1 MKKQLFYIGML
12 CGLIF
17 GCDNIQDTRPASSM
31 TSIVGGGT
39 GANTIA
45 FTFPN
50 CNPSVN
56 STYCSALLNFNLSY
70 GGSSYQPTIV
80 LTGDEAK
87 ITYTNSNSDVVT
99 IGLKPFVQGKSC
111 NYVIN
116 YNPVLGVNKAYI
128 NINGNSLG
136 STKLNA
142 TANTDTLHMNFNSW
156 NNSYNMVFCNS
167 TFYYTNNSTSY
178 SKSIEGRFDFIYP

>member
-1 MKKQLFYIGML
+1 
-12 CGLIF
+12 
-17 GCDNIQDTRPASSM
+17 
-31 TSIVGGGT
+31 
-39 GANTIA
+39 
-45 FTFPN
+45 
-50 CNPSVN
+50 
-56 STYCSALLNFNLSY
+56 LNFNLSF
-70 GGSSYQPTIV
+70 GGSSYQPNIV
-80 LTGDEAK
+80 ISGDEAQ

-116 YNPVLGVNKAYI
+116 YNPVLGDNRAFI

-167 TFYYTNNSTSY
+167 TFYYSFNSSSY
-178 SKSIEGRFDFIYP
+178 SKNIEGRFDFIYP

>member
-12 CGLIF
+12 CGLIL

-31 TSIVGGGT
+31 TSTGGGGT
-39 GANTIA
+39 SSNTIA
-45 FTFPN
+45 YTFPN

-56 STYCSALLNFNLSY
+56 STYCSASYYFDLSF
-70 GGSSYQPTIV
+70 GGSSNQPTII

-116 YNPVLGVNKAYI
+116 YNPVLGVNKAFI
-128 NINGNSLG
+128 NINGNSIG

-142 TANTDTLHMNFNSW
+142 TAYTDTLHMNFNSW